1 MNTPEKIQTNIAYIQ
16 EQLDSLGKYLPAT
29 YQFLMSELDGWQR
42 ELMEHKLNSFY
53 QSEHNDW
60 S

>member
-16 EQLDSLGKYLPAT
+16 EQLDSLEKYLPAT

-42 ELMEHKLNSFY
+42 ELMELKLNSFY

>member
-1 MNTPEKIQTNIAYIQ
+1 MNTPEKIQNNIAYIQ

-42 ELMEHKLNSFY
+42 ELMEYKLNSFY
-53 QSEHNDW
+53 LSNND
-60 S
+60 

>member
-29 YQFLMSELDGWQR
+29 HQFLMSELDGWQR

-53 QSEHNDW
+53 QSEHND
-60 S
+60 

>member
-16 EQLDSLGKYLPAT
+16 EQLDSLEKYLPAT
-29 YQFLMSELDGWQR
+29 YQFLLSEMDGWQR

-53 QSEHNDW
+53 QSEHND
-60 S
+60 

>member
-16 EQLDSLGKYLPAT
+16 EQLDSLEKYLPTT

-42 ELMEHKLNSFY
+42 ELMEYKLNSFY
-53 QSEHNDW
+53 QGEHND
-60 S
+60 

>member
-16 EQLDSLGKYLPAT
+16 EQLDSLEKYLPAT
-29 YQFLMSELDGWQR
+29 YQFLMSEMDGWQR
-42 ELMEHKLNSFY
+42 ELMEYKLNSFY

>member
-16 EQLDSLGKYLPAT
+16 EQLDSLGKYLPDT
-29 YQFLMSELDGWQR
+29 YQFLMREMDGWQR

-53 QSEHNDW
+53 QSDHND
-60 S
+60 